1 MGESMR
7 ERVLAKFG
15 SRCAY
20 CGCVLSL
27 KTLQVDH
34 LEPLR
39 RGDAGD
45 KAHLEVF
52 ENYYPA
58 CRSCNYYKSTF
69 DIEGFRAR
77 MELMIGNLRRQST
90 VKVLLRF
97 NKIAFVA
104 EPVTFHFET
113 LKDRDG

>member
-34 LEPLR
+34 FEPLR

-58 CRSCNYYKSTF
+58 CRSCNYYKNTL
-69 DIEGFRAR
+69 DIEGFRVR
-77 MELMIGNLRRQST
+77 MDLMITNLRRQST
-90 VKVLLRF
+90 VKALVRF
-97 NKIAFVA
+97 DKILFVG
-104 EPVTFHFET
+104 EPVTFYFET
-113 LKDRDG
+113 LGDSDG